1 MKLKEYLNQEF
12 RLPLY
17 IKVLMSINYFKNF
30 LFMKIEII
38 LLRKAYE
45 LSFFEIQYNKKTII
59 EVSIKNLISHKSDFN
74 L

>member
-17 IKVLMSINYFKNF
+17 IKVLMSINYLKKI

-45 LSFFEIQYNKKTII
+45 LSFFRFNII
-59 EVSIKNLISHKSDFN
+59 RRQLLKSQ
-74 L
+74 LRI